1 MREKLKK
8 MMWGET
14 TGEYIPNTIAE
25 YAIMRNIFETMPEI
39 SIAEPVCFDGISN
52 GKRNTE
58 KQASLYDARLAEM
71 IDDRN
76 AEKARVRNR
85 RRADRKH
92 KLTPKMR
99 KEQELMRKD
108 RMYGYAWNLDC
119 PKVRFAPD
127 SEPIKIRKYS
137 EGDRIN
143 RDDWE
148 KDLSALKYDISY
160 AEFDVETSRE
170 DIRDFN
176 MEIQHIE
183 YELSNMEILR
193 ERLERL
199 RKSRDDAEGY
209 LRNSE
214 EFLRKYNY
222 VKEMI

>member
-1 MREKLKK
+1 MLEKAKH
-8 MMWGET
+8 M
-14 TGEYIPNTIAE
+14 TIAE
-25 YAIMRNIFETMPEI
+25 MKDERDFMVAVFSIPELHR
-39 SIAEPVCFDGISN
+39 ENPVCMWGAEDYGPGRHAKAEYSSETHGYDYLYAELCN
-52 GKRNTE
+52 E
-58 KQASLYDARLAEM
+58 KD
-71 IDDRN
+71 